1 MGGSRRTRMHTK
13 TMFLWMTLFGTAAL
27 AAYAQSTPNSMPQR
41 RIAVLGGMPP
51 LVAESLSTKL
61 LATLQKA
68 HFAAA
73 ILPPQQLADPAH
85 FNAEK
90 FDLLILPN
98 AAYLPG
104 NAQANLLHFLQQHG
118 RLLCIGGPAFTHNV
132 FPQNGRWYFRHQLLQ
147 KVKGHAVFDFQN
159 ADPASWNQAADSPD
173 THITITK
180 EPSSHGTA
188 LHFRFENYHNWV
200 NLTAPAF
207 PASPFGPQENLTLFW
222 AKGAPDTNA
231 LVMEWVERDG
241 SRWITAVPLT
251 THWQHYVLLPSAFR
265 FWEGGQGRGGHGD
278 VFHPQNAMLW
288 RIGLANSHALMPE
301 GEHQFWIA
309 DLEVGASPY
318 AAEAAPPDLPALSP
332 DYRGYVTA
340 QGEWR
345 PVIRERGLGLA
356 DQGRPGRL
364 VLPAGI
370 TNSNEGKEDDFEELD
385 NSRWLYIPLQ
395 GSYLGTCWGGI
406 ALPPHQSLPSEEAL
420 RDMVLRLRQPAYIA
434 YGGVDKASYLFQT
447 PVVVGAKL
455 ISNSAQPQT
464 LRLKWHV
471 ESLPHSVSPPFERDF
486 TTTVSLEPY
495 QQTLSPTYTLTD
507 LPAGEYRVT
516 ITLQTDRPA
525 SALLDRLQEPFRVL
539 PMKTRTAS
547 LAHFVRVEGGEF
559 VLDGKPWRPVGV
571 NFWPGWIAGQ
581 RVDRYQHGWLSPD
594 EYDPV
599 LVQRDLDICNRLGFN
614 VVSVQYTRPDEA
626 PALNDFLIRCR
637 NLGIKANVFLAYAH
651 PLYFDPEAL
660 TKLLNAANIR
670 GNDTIF
676 AFDIAWEPHMGPY
689 DQRKVWDPQWRQ
701 WIREQYG
708 SIAHAEEM
716 WGMKAPR
723 DAEGQIT
730 GPSDQ
735 QLSQD
740 GSWRIFVAAYRRFL
754 DDLISRGYAKVVQLL
769 RPYGPLIGARSGYGG
784 NGSLYVA
791 GVAPFDLV
799 SGAAYLDF
807 ISPEGYALD
816 GDWPTFRGG
825 GFTAAYARWA
835 GNGKPVF
842 WAEFG
847 RSVLPANPQRLEQ
860 QEAYYDKMCRLILD
874 TGSNGTAA
882 WWFPGGLRIDENSDF
897 GIISPDGTPR
907 PAALRLSKLAKEELP
922 KAVIDPKPTTWLEID
937 RDKDARGYAGLYAH
951 FLPIYAQLREEG
963 KMPGVRTSGTNTTT
977 ETVPLTAVGDLPL
990 KGLEPLQFVNGEI
1003 LPIGTDPDG
1012 FPQQLLLTNTG
1023 EAEWLAAGA
1032 GRVGLMIMSQD
1043 RLLGILPLTKD
1054 VPRYGQVPIDAA
1066 QIRRLLSPNPPVSI
1080 TLRLVLQDRPD
1091 APNRIPFGQ
1100 AVTIAIGNSQ

>member
-1 MGGSRRTRMHTK
+1 MSTK
-13 TMFLWMTLFGTAAL
+13 TTLFYLAL
-27 AAYAQSTPNSMPQR
+27 LGAMAHSTKASLSSDPVSQQ

-51 LVAESLSTKL
+51 LVAPTRANEL
-61 LATLQKA
+61 LAALQKA
-68 HFAAA
+68 HLPAT
-73 ILPPQQLADPAH
+73 ILPPQNLADPTQ

-104 NAQANLLHFLQQHG
+104 NAETNLLQFLQHHG
-118 RLLCIGGPAFTHNV
+118 RLLCIGGPAFIHEV
-132 FPQNGRWYFRHQLLQ
+132 FLKNGRWSPRHELLQ
-147 KVKGHAVFDFQN
+147 NTQGHPIFDFQN
-159 ADPASWNQAADSPD
+159 ADPSSWNRAADTPN
-173 THITITK
+173 TQVTVVK
-180 EPSSHGTA
+180 EPSPHGTA
-188 LHFRFENYHNWV
+188 LLFQFENYRNWA

-207 PASPFGPQENLTLFW
+207 ATSPFKPGENLTLFW
-222 AKGAPDTNA
+222 AKGAPNTNA

-251 THWQHYVLLPSAFR
+251 THWQRYVLLPSAFR

-278 VFHPQNAMLW
+278 LFHPQNAMLW
-288 RIGLANSHALMPE
+288 RIGLANSHAPMPA
-301 GEHQFWIA
+301 GNHQFWIA

-318 AAEAAPPDLPALSP
+318 AVETAPPDLPTLCP
-332 DYRGYVTA
+332 DYRGYETS

-370 TNSNEGKEDDFEELD
+370 TNLNEELD
-385 NSRWLYIPLQ
+385 NSRWLYVPLQ
-395 GSYLGTCWGGI
+395 GPYMGTCWGGI
-406 ALPPHQSLPSEEAL
+406 ALAPHQSLPSQEAL
-420 RDMVLRLRQPAYIA
+420 RDMVLRLLQPAYIA
-434 YGGVDKASYLFQT
+434 YGGVDEASYPFQT
-447 PVVVGAKL
+447 PVVIGAKL

-464 LRLKWHV
+464 LRLRWHV
-471 ESLPHSVSPPFERDF
+471 ESLSHSISPPIVRDF
-486 TTTVSLEPY
+486 MTTVSLEPY

-525 SALLDRLQEPFRVL
+525 SGILDRLQEPFRVL

-547 LAHFVRVEGGEF
+547 LSHFVRVEGGEF

-571 NFWPGWIAGQ
+571 NFWPSWIAGQ

-599 LVQRDLDICNRLGFN
+599 LVQQDLDICHRLGFN

-660 TKLLNAANIR
+660 KKLLDAANLR
-670 GNDTIF
+670 GNDTVF
-676 AFDIAWEPHMGPY
+676 AFDVAWEPHMGDY
-689 DQRKVWDPQWRQ
+689 NQRKAWDPQWQQ
-701 WIREQYG
+701 WIKEQYG
-708 SIAHAEEM
+708 SLTHAEEM

-723 DAEGQIT
+723 DAEGNVT

-740 GSWRIFVAAYRRFL
+740 GPWRIFVAAYRRFL
-754 DDLISRGYAKVVQLL
+754 DDLISRGYAKVVQFL

-784 NGSLYVA
+784 NGSPYVA

-799 SGAAYLDF
+799 SGAAHLDF

-847 RSVLPANPQRLEQ
+847 RSVLPANPQHLEEQ
-860 QEAYYDKMCRLILD
+860 RSYYDKMCRLILD

-907 PAALRLSKLAKEELP
+907 PAALRLSQLAIAELP

-951 FLPIYAQLREEG
+951 FLPLYAQLREQGE
-963 KMPGVRTSGTNTTT
+963 MPGVRTRGTNTTT
-977 ETVPLTAVGDLPL
+977 ATVPLTAVGDLPL
-990 KGLEPLQFVNGEI
+990 KGMEPLQFVNGEI
-1003 LPIGTDPDG
+1003 LPIGTDAKG
-1012 FPQQLLLTNTG
+1012 FPQRFLLTNTG
-1023 EAEWLAAGA
+1023 EAKWLAAGA
-1032 GRVGLMIMSQD
+1032 GRVGLMVMSQG
-1043 RLLGILPLTKD
+1043 RLLGILPLTED
-1054 VPRYGQVPIDAA
+1054 VPRYGQLQIDAT
-1066 QIRRLLSPNPPVSI
+1066 QIEPLLSPHPPASI
-1080 TLRLVLQDRPD
+1080 TLRLVLQDRSD
-1091 APNRIPFGQ
+1091 ASNRIPFGQ
-1100 AVTIAIGNSQ
+1100 AITLAIGNASS